1 MLAGLVDRFPAVYGA
16 LASTKPLSVV
26 TVRKWYKRATQ
37 LKPNYRETL
46 LRQRGAYKPG
56 DSGRR
61 GVLVDHPAVQE
72 QIIQIL
78 KDPATQGPQLG
89 QVAHVW
95 TRDGYGR
102 LGVGPW

>member
-1 MLAGLVDRFPAVYGA
+1 MRGCFATAVAGLVDRFPNVYGA

-26 TVRKWYKRATQ
+26 TVRKWYLQGSYSK
-37 LKPNYRETL
+37 LKPNYREAL
-46 LRQRGAYKPG
+46 VRQRGAYKPG

-78 KDPATQGPQLG
+78 KDLRAAG
-89 QVAHVW
+89 
-95 TRDGYGR
+95 
-102 LGVGPW
+102 